1 MVVFWRDPVCAKT
14 HRTGSVQYGLQ
25 QTNQQSSL
33 IRFASLA
40 SGSKGNCLVAEVGTS
55 RLLLDCGLA
64 PRDTVRRLAR
74 LGLLPA
80 DIAGVIVTHEHDD
93 HVGGAFAFA
102 AKYCL
107 PVWITHGTWK
117 AATEAGKGDE
127 TGSVKVHVVD
137 GRTAFAVGDVQVQP
151 FTVPHDAREP
161 VQYVVSDGSFRV
173 GVLTD
178 IGASTKHVEESLSG
192 CDALVLECNHDLDLL
207 WGSSY
212 PKWLKQR
219 ISGPFGHL
227 DNGQARALL
236 GALDRSRLQ
245 HVIGAHLSQQNNRP
259 DLARRALA
267 LAMDCEEEWISLA
280 TQDEGFA
287 WRELR

>member
-1 MVVFWRDPVCAKT
+1 M
-14 HRTGSVQYGLQ
+14 
-25 QTNQQSSL
+25 

-40 SGSKGNCLVAEVGTS
+40 SGSKGNCLVVEVGAS
-55 RLLLDCGLA
+55 RLLLDCGLGA
-64 PRDTVRRLAR
+64 RDTVRRLAR
-74 LGLLPA
+74 LGLDPS
-80 DIAGVIVTHEHDD
+80 DITGIIVTHEHDD

-102 AKYCL
+102 ARFGT
-107 PVWITHGTWK
+107 PVWITHGTWR
-117 AATEAGKGDE
+117 AATEAGNGDE
-127 TGSVKVHVVD
+127 TGAVKVNVVD
-137 GRTAFAVGDVQVQP
+137 GRTAFAVADILVQP

-161 VQYVVSDGSFRV
+161 VQFVLSDGAFRL

-178 IGASTKHVEESLSG
+178 IGASTRHVESVLSG

-207 WGSSY
+207 WASGY

-227 DNGQARALL
+227 DNGQATSLL
-236 GALDRSRLQ
+236 ASLDRSRLK

-267 LAMDCEEEWISLA
+267 IALGCEEDWVELA
-280 TQDEGFA
+280 TQEEGFA
-287 WRELR
+287 WREVR